1 MIEERTMNYELPE
14 ELGKAPIW
22 VCTKTEH
29 IGKEKIIIASDP
41 VTGESVDESDSTNL
55 MSFEKAFDLMENA
68 PEYRKAGI
76 GLVLKKEDPYFSIEI
91 QDALD
96 SDGELTDVAS
106 KTIEMLEGEFYGEI
120 VEQSLIL
127 VAKGSL
133 TGNQQF
139 KNIKVYY
146 FDKNHIVPLKGYPTW
161 KPKSPW
167 VQATRLD
174 EIKQY
179 HFKLNCQVDENS
191 KELPEHYL
199 KTSRGLKLLPNVLA
213 TTMLKQMDYLMC
225 NSMIY
230 AKEKGGG
237 IFQKMDIGKVEREIL
252 DYLSPKFLTNKDIEE
267 TKRLLLKRIPKD
279 DGLTDPERM
288 KGKINFKNGVYD
300 IATNTFGPYTQNYKT
315 AFQLNVDYN
324 IDAQCPRFLEYIK
337 TTLTNEDAKTV
348 QETMG
353 YLITTEMKAQKA
365 FILYGPGNTGKS
377 VLIDLIEKI
386 IGYDYVSN
394 IPFQDLGSKFSTV
407 RLVGKL
413 LNSYS
418 DLPQGAVKDT
428 GVFKALVTGD
438 RIHAEDKFEKGF
450 DFKNAARFLFATNKL
465 PSNFVDP
472 TSGFYRRL
480 VLIPFQNVVSQKDI
494 DRNLNNVLFQERKGI
509 VQWALIGLKRLIDNN
524 YVFTESDEAKNLML
538 DYMRQNNNVLW
549 FAEEYCQFKSTSSV
563 SGKTLYTAYKKAC
576 LDAKLNAVS
585 QREFYE
591 QLTSQFSSE
600 GVAKHLGSQSR
611 AVEFVGIKLR

>member
-1 MIEERTMNYELPE
+1 MNLELPE

-29 IGKEKIIIASDP
+29 IGKEKLIIASDP
-41 VTGESVDESDSTNL
+41 VTGESVDESDSSNL

-76 GLVLKKEDPYFSIEI
+76 GLVLKKGDPYFSIEI
-91 QDALD
+91 PNAVN
-96 SDGELTDVAS
+96 SDGKLSEVAR
-106 KTIEMLEGEFYGEI
+106 KTTEMLEGEFYAEI
-120 VEQSLIL
+120 VDHSLII

-133 TGNQQF
+133 IGNQQF

-146 FDKNHIVPLKGYPTW
+146 FDRNHIVPLKGIPTW

-174 EIKQY
+174 EIRQY
-179 HFKLNCQVDENS
+179 HFKKNCQVDENS
-191 KELPEHYL
+191 EELPEHYV

-213 TTMLKQMDYLMC
+213 TTMLKQNDWLMC
-225 NSMIY
+225 NSNIY
-230 AKEKGGG
+230 ARGNGQDTYRKIGTDKLEL
-237 IFQKMDIGKVEREIL
+237 DIL
-252 DYLSPKFLTNKDIEE
+252 QYMSPKYLTNKDIEE
-267 TKRLLLKRIPKD
+267 TKKLLIRRIPKD
-279 DGLTDPERM
+279 DGLIDPIRM
-288 KGKINFKNGVYD
+288 KGKINFLNGVLD
-300 IATNTFGPYTQNYKT
+300 IESGTFGPYTKDYHT
-315 AFQLNVDYN
+315 AFRLNVDYN
-324 IDAQCPRFLEYIK
+324 INAQCPRFLEYIK
-337 TTLTNEDAKTV
+337 SSLSDDDAKTV
-348 QETMG
+348 QEMMG

-377 VLIDLIEKI
+377 VLVDLIEKI

-465 PSNFVDP
+465 PSNFVDT

-480 VLIPFQNVVSQKDI
+480 VLIPFQNVVSKKDI
-494 DRNLNNVLFQERKGI
+494 DRNLNDVLFQERDGI
-509 VQWALIGLKRLIDNN
+509 ILWALIGLKRLIANN
-524 YVFTESDEAKNLML
+524 YEFNQSDGAKKLMFE
-538 DYMRQNNNVLW
+538 YMKQNNNVLW
-549 FAEEYCQFKSTSSV
+549 FAEEYCHFDSTSSV
-563 SGKTLYTAYKKAC
+563 SGKNLYASYKKAC
-576 LDAKLNAVS
+576 SDARLKVIS
-585 QREFYE
+585 QREFY
-591 QLTSQFSSE
+591 QQIISQFSSE
-600 GVAKHLGSQSR
+600 GVSKHLGSQTR
-611 AVEFVGIKLR
+611 AVEFKGIKLIKQN